1 MLKVLEIE
9 HGRLLNYE
17 KDFERTP
24 LNSTLTESI
33 PAQEERDLKHLSTR
47 KLRLVLI
54 KCKLFITAAIPGDKK

>member
-33 PAQEERDLKHLSTR
+33 PA
-47 KLRLVLI
+47 
-54 KCKLFITAAIPGDKK
+54 